1 MSEERVIAGRYR
13 LIERLGSGGM
23 GVVWKAHD
31 ERLRRTVAV
40 KQVLVPAGL
49 TAPQTEEIVRRTMRE
64 GRIAAKLTHPQ
75 LITVYDVIED
85 GGEPYLIM
93 EYLPSTS
100 LSQLLADRGT
110 LPPEE
115 VAAIG
120 AEAAAAL
127 AAAHAA
133 GVVHRDVKPANILI
147 GDDGTVKITDFG
159 VSRVVADITGTTTGT
174 FAGTPAY
181 LSPEVAKGSQA
192 TFASDVYSLGATL
205 YTAVEGN
212 PPAGSNANPM
222 ATLYRVA
229 SGEIDPP
236 KNAGTLTD
244 VLLSLLN
251 ADPDRRPT
259 MPDARAA
266 LAGSPTAPVEP
277 PPPAAP
283 VAPAGP
289 VGPAGAVQDKAPAR
303 RRRAVVLAVGLLVV
317 ALVAAGATLL
327 FNRDDDT
334 PSNADGANPTDSSN
348 SSNSSDSS
356 GSSDSSTTRS
366 SEPATTTSAKPTTTT
381 TVTTTT
387 APAVPPEPAD
397 PAAAISA
404 YYALM
409 PGNRDA
415 GWARLS
421 PRFQASPAGGRA
433 SYDGY
438 WSGMSAVSVS
448 DVAPGAG
455 NTVEV
460 TVLYTRVGGS
470 QVRERHRYTL
480 VNQGGR
486 WLLDQ
491 VVVLSSTGLA

>member
-23 GVVWKAHD
+23 GVVWKAKD

-49 TAPQTEEIVRRTMRE
+49 TAPQTEEIVRRAMRE
-64 GRIAAKLTHPQ
+64 GRIAAKLAHPQ

-100 LSQLLADRGT
+100 LSQLIAERGT

-133 GVVHRDVKPANILI
+133 GVVHRDIKPANVLI

-159 VSRVVADITGTTTGT
+159 VSRVVADFTATTTGT

-236 KNAGTLTD
+236 TKAGTLTD
-244 VLLSLLN
+244 VHLSLLN
-251 ADPDRRPT
+251 ADPAERPT

-266 LAGSPTAPVEP
+266 LAGAPTKPVAAPPLVPIAPIAPVQVK
-277 PPPAAP
+277 PPAR
-283 VAPAGP
+283 G
-289 VGPAGAVQDKAPAR
+289 
-303 RRRAVVLAVGLLVV
+303 RRAVAIAVGLLVV
-317 ALVAAGATLL
+317 ALVAAGVTLL
-327 FNRDDDT
+327 LNRKDT
-334 PSNADGANPTDSSN
+334 PSNAGNNPA
-348 SSNSSDSS
+348 
-356 GSSDSSTTRS
+356 GSTT
-366 SEPATTTSAKPTTTT
+366 ATTERPTTTTPTTTTTKPTTTT
-381 TVTTTT
+381 TT
-387 APAVPPEPAD
+387 PSVPREPAD
-397 PAAAISA
+397 PAAAITA

-415 GWARLS
+415 AWARLT
-421 PRFQASPAGGRA
+421 PKYQQSPARGRA
-433 SYDGY
+433 SYDNY
-438 WSGMSAVSVS
+438 WGGISAVAVS
-448 DVAPGAG
+448 EVTPGGG
-455 NTVEV
+455 NTVEA
-460 TVLYTRVGGS
+460 TVVYTFTDGRKVS
-470 QVRERHRYTL
+470 ERHRYTL

-486 WLLDQ
+486 WLIDQ
-491 VVVLSSTGLA
+491 SSVLSSRTLA

>member
-23 GVVWKAHD
+23 GVVWKAKD

-40 KQVLVPAGL
+40 KQVLMPAGL
-49 TAPQTEEIVRRTMRE
+49 SAPQNEEIVRRTMRE
-64 GRIAAKLTHPQ
+64 GRIAAKLAHPQ

-93 EYLPSTS
+93 EYLPSIS
-100 LSQLLADRGT
+100 LSQLLAERGT

-133 GVVHRDVKPANILI
+133 GVVHRDIKPANVLI

-174 FAGTPAY
+174 FTGTPAY

-236 KNAGTLTD
+236 KKAGPLTD

-251 ADPDRRPT
+251 ADPDQRPT

-266 LAGSPTAPVEP
+266 LAGSPAEPVLP
-277 PPPAAP
+277 AP
-283 VAPAGP
+283 VAP
-289 VGPAGAVQDKAPAR
+289 VGPSAPVQDKPPAR
-303 RRRAVVLAVGLLVV
+303 RRRAVVIAVGLLVV

-327 FNRDDDT
+327 LNRADT
-334 PSNADGANPTDSSN
+334 PSNAGSGPTDSSTP
-348 SSNSSDSS
+348 
-356 GSSDSSTTRS
+356 STG
-366 SEPATTTSAKPTTTT
+366 EPTTSTEPSKPTSTKPTTTT
-381 TVTTTT
+381 TAPTTTT
-387 APAVPPEPAD
+387 PSVPAEPGD
-397 PAAAISA
+397 PAAAITA

-409 PGNRDA
+409 PGNREA
-415 GWARLS
+415 AWVRLT
-421 PRFQASPAGGRA
+421 PKYQQSPAGGRA
-433 SYDGY
+433 SYDNY
-438 WSGMSAVSVS
+438 WNGISAVAVS
-448 DVAPGAG
+448 EVAPGAG
-455 NTVEV
+455 NTVEA
-460 TVLYTRVGGS
+460 TVVYTRTSGARVS
-470 QVRERHRYTL
+470 ERHRYTL
-480 VNQGGR
+480 VNQGGK
-486 WLLDQ
+486 WLIDQ
-491 VVVLSSTGLA
+491 SSVLSSRTLA